1 MELDELDYN
10 ILENLKKNSRTPF
23 TEIGKDFGVSD
34 ATVHVRVNK
43 MLEEGVIKRFTVEVD
58 EDALGKKVHSF
69 VLINVQS
76 GYLEDVANQLMK
88 WEAISAVYEIH
99 GPNDLI
105 MKLEAD
111 SLDEIRELMLKIRE
125 IPKVVTSELTTI
137 LKIWKER
144 KV

>member
-1 MELDELDYN
+1 
-10 ILENLKKNSRTPF
+10 
-23 TEIGKDFGVSD
+23 
-34 ATVHVRVNK
+34 
-43 MLEEGVIKRFTVEVD
+43 
-58 EDALGKKVHSF
+58 
-69 VLINVQS
+69 
-76 GYLEDVANQLMK
+76 
-88 WEAISAVYEIH
+88 
-99 GPNDLI
+99 